1 MRFGITNE
9 KSANIAKKILKAID
23 LDETSE
29 DYKLN
34 INRLVGFTKND
45 LLPSIKHELKGGDP
59 LSEETLNEAL
69 KFHKFDAV
77 LLVGF
82 KPIKGKQNITY
93 MPFGKNPNYTNMANN
108 VGKVLNEVL
117 NRMSIETEIRKN

>member
-23 LDETSE
+23 LDETNK

-59 LSEETLNEAL
+59 LSSEVLSEAL
-69 KFHKFDAV
+69 EHHKFDAI